1 MAEGMTP
8 AELYGVVRFI
18 TGKSPTPQAT
28 QGPDPNLC
36 KSNRPLQPN
45 GPQWNGWG
53 RDLANSRYQPKPG
66 FAAGDIPRLK
76 VKWAFAYPGTKNTEP
91 LIFGDRLFVASLGG
105 KAYSLDAKTGCVHW
119 RYDFKGGA
127 RASMSI
133 GPLASAPSRYAL
145 YVGDDR
151 MFVRALD
158 AGSGKELWT
167 ARVDDHRV
175 GRVTGSP
182 ALYKGVLYVPLSASE
197 ESQGNVGSYGCCTF
211 IGTVVALDAATGKQ
225 LWKQAILDEKPHP
238 TRKNAAGT
246 QMYGPAGGAIWSAPT
261 IDAKRGQLYVATGDS
276 YTEVDH
282 PTSDA
287 VVAMDLATGKIR
299 WVNQV
304 LARDNFMSGTINGP
318 LGTRVAGL

>member
-1 MAEGMTP
+1 MLGRLSGALVAALALFAVAGSARTQPPAAPQRPAAPTPKPGYVVPPENSAGLYPISGEPIFKARCATCHEPAVDRAPTRQELGARSPEDVYDVLTTGRMKAMAEGMTP

-18 TGKSPTPQAT
+18 TGKSPTPQVA

-36 KSNRPLQPN
+36 KSNGPLQPN

-53 RDLANSRYQPKPG
+53 RDLVNSRYQPKPG
-66 FAAGDIPRLK
+66 FAAADIPRLK

-167 ARVDDHRV
+167 ARIDDHRV

-211 IGTVVALDAATGKQ
+211 IGTVVALDAA
-225 LWKQAILDEKPHP
+225 
-238 TRKNAAGT
+238 
-246 QMYGPAGGAIWSAPT
+246 
-261 IDAKRGQLYVATGDS
+261 
-276 YTEVDH
+276 
-282 PTSDA
+282 
-287 VVAMDLATGKIR
+287 
-299 WVNQV
+299 
-304 LARDNFMSGTINGP
+304 
-318 LGTRVAGL
+318 